1 MAWSVFEHNQLQLGE
16 HVEISFVATALR
28 GLWQTRE
35 AQLRKSGS
43 TDPRVSCPPLVWLVF
58 SPMFGSGLGALSFQ
72 S

>member
-43 TDPRVSCPPLVWLVF
+43 TDPRDVSRVLCW
-58 SPMFGSGLGALSFQ
+58 FGWFFHQCLGLDLGH
-72 S
+72 